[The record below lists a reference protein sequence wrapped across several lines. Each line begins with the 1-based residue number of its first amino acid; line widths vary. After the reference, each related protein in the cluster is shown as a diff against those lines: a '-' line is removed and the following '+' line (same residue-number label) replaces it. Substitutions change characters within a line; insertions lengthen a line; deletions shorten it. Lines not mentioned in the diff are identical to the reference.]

1 MAALSRLG
9 GVKMKLVGKV
19 REAHGL
25 KGDLYILVFSGDISW
40 AKRMKK
46 FSLLAKGETESQEFN
61 VERVKPFKKGLI
73 VKAAEVH
80 DRTAAEGLEHCEFLV
95 EEDLFVSKPGETIFL
110 SEIKNFKLKDTEQKT
125 LGEIV
130 DFSSNGVQDLLVV
143 DLGDRKV
150 EIPFV
155 EAFIKKIDFKH
166 QAVVMDLPEGLL
178 DLENA

>member
-1 MAALSRLG
+1 
-9 GVKMKLVGKV
+9 MKLVGKI

-25 KGDLYILVFSGDISW
+25 KGDLYVLIFSGDISW

-46 FSLLAKGETESQEFN
+46 FTLQGKNSEGPQEFT

-73 VKAAEVH
+73 VKAAEVA
-80 DRTAAEGLEHCEFLV
+80 DRTAAEGLEHMEFLI
-95 EEDLFVSKPGETIFL
+95 EESLLVSKAGETIYL
-110 SEIKNFKLKDTEQKT
+110 SEIKNFKLKDVEQKT

-143 DLGDRKV
+143 DAGGKKV
-150 EIPFV
+150 EVPFV
-155 EAFIKKIDFKH
+155 DAFIKKIDFKH
-166 QAVVMDLPEGLL
+166 QVVVMDLPEGLF

>member
-1 MAALSRLG
+1 
-9 GVKMKLVGKV
+9 MKLVGKV

-25 KGDLYILVFSGDISW
+25 KGDLYVLIFSGEISW

-46 FSLLAKGETESQEFN
+46 FNLQSKNGDNKEFT

-73 VKAAEVH
+73 VKAAEVG
-80 DRTAAEGLEHCEFLV
+80 DRTAAEGLEHMEFFI
-95 EEDLFVSKPGETIFL
+95 EEDLMVSKPGETIYL
-110 SEIKNFKLKDTEQKT
+110 SEIKNFKLKDVEQKT

-143 DLGDRKV
+143 ETHGKKV
-150 EIPFV
+150 EVPFV
-155 EAFIKKIDFKH
+155 DAFIKKIDFKH
-166 QAVVMDLPEGLL
+166 QVVVMDLPEGLF